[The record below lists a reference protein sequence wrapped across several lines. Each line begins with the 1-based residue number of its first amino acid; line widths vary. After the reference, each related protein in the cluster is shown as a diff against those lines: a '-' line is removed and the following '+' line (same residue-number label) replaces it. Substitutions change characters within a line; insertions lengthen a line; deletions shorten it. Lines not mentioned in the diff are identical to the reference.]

1 MYEASC
7 VLHHYESR
15 TGEVVS
21 MGELETGKL
30 REKLT
35 DDDYN
40 IKDMVGC

>member
-1 MYEASC
+1 MKR
-7 VLHHYESR
+7 YESR
-15 TGEVVS
+15 TGEIVS
-21 MGELETGKL
+21 MGELETGEL